1 MSKKFYMFNNGTCTR
16 VKLYGIDVNNLFL
29 SNSYEEV
36 NDEALAEADYIIINT
51 CSFLKSKEEYFYKF
65 IKEVNKKLSDKQVI
79 IVIGCLPSII
89 RDKLLNINDK
99 MLLFGRELSE
109 IKEYFH
115 FKKDI
120 KTKATSVSDK
130 LNFNKTLLYQF
141 NKFILHSKHIEYRL
155 KREKV
160 CYLQISS
167 GCRGKCTYCSEKFTT
182 KLKSRPIKDILEAIN
197 DGITRG
203 YSLFGL
209 NSDDASAYGKD
220 INTSLESLLTEIIK
234 IKENIHFSIPEFN
247 PNGLT
252 DKVIECLKDKKFLY
266 ITVPI
271 QSGSQRILDLM
282 ERPYKI
288 NDIIRRITTI
298 KTNNK
303 KLKINTHIIVGFP
316 GETEEDFLKTKEL
329 LNSGLFDRVK
339 IFMYNE
345 RPNTKAALMDNKVA
359 ENVKIKRREELLKI
373 MKKQNIKHFSLTNL
387 ILNKEQLK

>member
-99 MLLFGRELSE
+99 MLLFERELSE